1 MLDTTKSLGGKVL
14 GPRWFSVA
22 TWLGAFLLSGQTLAF
37 GQRSFLTADQVIAKY
52 QEAIGGSDRF
62 SSVMTF
68 VEKGDVTGNLTDFV
82 PAFHSPPL
90 RKQQGIFEFY
100 FKSPNRRLGVLRIE
114 DKVVGMY
121 GCDGKVAWYF
131 NNHAGWREF
140 KPKPG
145 NEYACENGYEPLP
158 LQRQK
163 QNARVQL
170 KGTKKVAGQ
179 MALAVQIRSS
189 ESPWEET
196 FYFDAQTY
204 LLIGW
209 KSGGRFSVERFYSD
223 YHDVGGVKLPFKV
236 IQRTET
242 SETTTTLREVEINSQ
257 VDDAL
262 FERSTAL
269 GQPKK
274 PSAVNS
280 PVLPLHEG
288 PTGSS
293 EKLPEINTGQNAI
306 YVNAKSF
313 VDCPIAELQEIVPE
327 LRGLQTS
334 QNQEELIALLDKIG
348 SKTVD
353 LFQRVPNLIS
363 QEEVVES
370 QGSRKALRRKFSYL
384 ILSHRSRD
392 AVTLEEYR
400 VDVQSNQPQPDD
412 VDTGTSASHHTDT
425 GNPQAS
431 PLAHGFAYMW
441 VLFYP
446 SNRAESTFRYLGRQ
460 KINRRNTLV
469 VAFSQKPG
477 FVRSPGEV
485 RLEGRSIPILHQG
498 VAWVDASDFR
508 IVRLRTDLT
517 SPLPDIQL
525 RSLTAEVQFAETQ
538 VAGVTSSLWL
548 PREVVVTSDVNGLT
562 SRDRHAYSNYRAYGV
577 QTRLLLAP

>member
-1 MLDTTKSLGGKVL
+1 VL

-22 TWLGAFLLSGQTLAF
+22 PWLGAFVLSGQLLAF
-37 GQRSFLTADQVIAKY
+37 GQRNLLTADQVIAKY

-68 VEKGDVTGNLTDFV
+68 AEKGDVTGNLTNFV
-82 PAFHSPPL
+82 PAFHPPTL

-131 NNHAGWREF
+131 NNYAGWREF

-163 QNARVQL
+163 QNARIQL

-179 MALAVQIRSS
+179 MALAVQIHSS
-189 ESPWEET
+189 ESPWDET

-209 KSGGRFSVERFYSD
+209 KSGGRFSLERFYSD

-236 IQRTET
+236 VQRTET
-242 SETTTTLREVEINSQ
+242 SETVTTLREVKINSQ

-269 GQPKK
+269 GQPRN

-280 PVLPLHEG
+280 PIPSLHEG
-288 PTGSS
+288 LTDSS
-293 EKLPEINTGQNAI
+293 GKLPEINTGQNAV

-327 LRGLQTS
+327 LRGLQSS
-334 QNQEELIALLDKIG
+334 QSQEGLNGLLDKIG

-370 QGSRKALRRKFSYL
+370 LGSRKALRKKFSYL
-384 ILSHRSRD
+384 ILSHRSKD

-400 VDVQSNQPQPDD
+400 VDLQSNQPQPDNALD
-412 VDTGTSASHHTDT
+412 KETSPSQHTGTGSA
-425 GNPQAS
+425 QAS

-469 VAFSQKPG
+469 VAFSQKTG
-477 FVRSPGEV
+477 SVRSPGEV
-485 RLEGRSIPILHQG
+485 RVEGKSIPILHQG

-525 RSLTAEVQFAETQ
+525 RSLTAEVQFEETQ

-548 PREVVVTSDVNGLT
+548 PREVVVISDVNGLT

-577 QTRLLLAP
+577 KTRLLLAP

>member
-1 MLDTTKSLGGKVL
+1 
-14 GPRWFSVA
+14 
-22 TWLGAFLLSGQTLAF
+22 
-37 GQRSFLTADQVIAKY
+37 
-52 QEAIGGSDRF
+52 
-62 SSVMTF
+62 MTF

-293 EKLPEINTGQNAI
+293 GKLPEINTGQNAI

-460 KINRRNTLV
+460 KINRRNTFGCGI
-469 VAFSQKPG
+469 FSKTRLCSIARRSSARGKVHSNFAPG
-477 FVRSPGEV
+477 RGVGRCI
-485 RLEGRSIPILHQG
+485 RLPN
-498 VAWVDASDFR
+498 
-508 IVRLRTDLT
+508 
-517 SPLPDIQL
+517 
-525 RSLTAEVQFAETQ
+525 RSLADGPD
-538 VAGVTSSLWL
+538 VALARYSASKLDRRGSVRRNTSGRCYFVFVASARSSGHIRCEW
-548 PREVVVTSDVNGLT
+548 SDISRPARLFKLSGL
-562 SRDRHAYSNYRAYGV
+562 RGSNQA
-577 QTRLLLAP
+577 APGSVIWSVS